1 MNEIVK
7 TTRDVQLKEF
17 KKEIGESIK
26 LFRDLDQRT
35 GQEIEVMKKA
45 LKTIPSVL
53 VDKLPISRKFAV
65 SSLKKYDVI
74 YLDRVGGVPHHAVV
88 IKVNAEHAYVI
99 NVTSSKSY
107 LTGKPIKKNRVFEG
121 NYYVNEIKII
131 PINIAS
137 ISYVF
142 TLSDGRKEFQEH
154 LDEVLKLYQKLL

>member
-7 TTRDVQLKEF
+7 ITREIQLKAF

-65 SSLKKYDVI
+65 KSLKKYDII
-74 YLDRVGGVPHHAVV
+74 YLDRVGVPHHAVV

-99 NVTSSKSY
+99 NVTSSQSY
-107 LTGKPIKKNRVFEG
+107 LTKNPIKKNRIFEG

>member
-1 MNEIVK
+1 MNEVIK
-7 TTRDVQLKEF
+7 NTREIQLKAF
-17 KKEIGESIK
+17 KKEVYESLK

-35 GQEIEVMKKA
+35 GQEIEVIKKA

-74 YLDRVGGVPHHAVV
+74 YVDKIGLPHHAVV
-88 IKVNAEHAYVI
+88 VKIDKKYAYSI
-99 NVTSSKSY
+99 DVTSSKSY